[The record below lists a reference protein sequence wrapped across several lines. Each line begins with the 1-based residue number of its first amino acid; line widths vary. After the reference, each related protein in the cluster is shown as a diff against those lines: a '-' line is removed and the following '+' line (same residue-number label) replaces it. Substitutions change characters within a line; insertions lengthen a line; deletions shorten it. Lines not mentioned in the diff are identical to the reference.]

1 MGVRFGWGMSPPCPT
16 GDAAVAM
23 KGLSASRDFLTAHL
37 SERNAITAD
46 RPKSGRRRGARPGG
60 NHCRLLDLSIQK
72 CINHVQRLPLGFAV
86 SFRPLRALR
95 ARLAAR
101 SRGEA
106 LGCSNR
112 SDSPPSCGRGGG
124 TRLLRTWTRGSFWLV
139 FRKGTVSPQAH
150 AWARCYRF
158 CGQWPWLCSD
168 DAQPPAVA
176 QHTPHSTAAQKH
188 VSSKVRPVAMAE
200 VAAPPTLFPL
210 RPCCCVP
217 GTKQA
222 PGRCSTVH
230 PSLPHS
236 VYRGRGTLQNVC
248 PYRRWPERP
257 ASGDEAALAVGGSG
271 GTARP
276 SPVHRRGKA
285 RPVPLLRR

>member
-1 MGVRFGWGMSPPCPT
+1 MES
-16 GDAAVAM
+16 
-23 KGLSASRDFLTAHL
+23 LSATGLVHTEVHKSRPAPSTRFCCVLQGSQGTEGTAG
-37 SERNAITAD
+37 
-46 RPKSGRRRGARPGG
+46 PQVQGRSPE
-60 NHCRLLDLSIQK
+60 LL
-72 CINHVQRLPLGFAV
+72 
-86 SFRPLRALR
+86 
-95 ARLAAR
+95 
-101 SRGEA
+101 
-106 LGCSNR
+106 NR
-112 SDSPPSCGRGGG
+112 SDSPLSCGRGGG
-124 TRLLRTWTRGSFWLV
+124 TRLLRTWTQGSFWPV

-230 PSLPHS
+230 PSLPHP

-285 RPVPLLRR
+285 RPVPSLRR